1 MWKVVIC
8 GVGVFVCGMA
18 MATYVL
24 VRQRLLGE
32 PPRSDYDG
40 VTELDITRADA
51 ELVVNARRIAKREAR
66 ERRWAWLPW
75 RRRRSTLTNALRDAH
90 AKIRVLEEQVT
101 RHAARAAQYAW
112 YAKTGVPPTD
122 EEILEIE
129 VPDVHRMFNQ
139 YRGPKV

>member
-1 MWKVVIC
+1 MWKVVLC
-8 GVGVFVCGMA
+8 GVGIFVCGMA

-24 VRQRLLGE
+24 ARQRLRE
-32 PPRSDYDG
+32 PTRMDDSG
-40 VTELDITRADA
+40 ITELDITRADA

-75 RRRRSTLTNALRDAH
+75 RRRRATLTNALRDAH
-90 AKIRVLEEQVT
+90 AKIRLLEEQVT

-112 YAKTGVPPTD
+112 YAKTGVPPTND
-122 EEILEIE
+122 EILEIE

-139 YRGPKV
+139 YRSPK